1 MRIHKYISEGIPT
14 FISSPFLLVLEAG
27 YPNTRDQ
34 KKRTRGN
41 RASQNQYVKW
51 GVFVVV

>member
-1 MRIHKYISEGIPT
+1 M

-27 YPNTRDQ
+27 HPNTRD

-41 RASQNQYVKW
+41 GVSQNQYVKW